1 MRSCTRPNRRL
12 VVSVEK
18 EKDNLRQQSHATNTM
33 NRADTTNSGNA
44 IRILITDDHP
54 IVRKGLRT
62 LISSAPDMEV
72 VGEAAD
78 GIEAVLRCRELRPDL
93 ILLDMVMPRQ
103 DGLTTIQEI
112 RRENSEVGI
121 LVVTSFAEDDKIFPA
136 IKAGAL
142 GYLLKDSA
150 PDQLLQAI
158 YNVHAGKSSLDP
170 SVALKVI
177 QELNHPSHL
186 PPTVDPLTE
195 RELEIL
201 KLVAQGLTNQEISDQ
216 LYIGD
221 RTVGNHISNILSK
234 LHLANR
240 TQAALYAL
248 REGLVSLAQTEPA

>member
-1 MRSCTRPNRRL
+1 MNLTHPLPQMTVQPNH
-12 VVSVEK
+12 SIEFK
-18 EKDNLRQQSHATNTM
+18 AP
-33 NRADTTNSGNA
+33 
-44 IRILITDDHP
+44 IRILITDAHP
-54 IVRKGLRT
+54 IVREGLRT
-62 LISSAPDMEV
+62 MITNAPGMEV

-78 GIEAVLRCRELRPDL
+78 GVEAVLKCRELRPDL

-112 RRENSEVGI
+112 RRENSDVGI
-121 LVVTSFAEDDKIFPA
+121 LVVTSATEDDKIFPA

-142 GYLLKDSA
+142 GYRLKDST
-150 PDQLLQAI
+150 PEQLLEAI
-158 YNVHAGKSSLDP
+158 YDVHEGKSSLDP

-177 QELNHPSHL
+177 HELNRPSQL
-186 PPTVDPLTE
+186 PSSEDPLTA
-195 RELEIL
+195 REMEIL

-248 REGLVSLAQTEPA
+248 REGLVSLAQTVPVY

>member
-1 MRSCTRPNRRL
+1 MNPTTTTAQASPSPNGL
-12 VVSVEK
+12 
-18 EKDNLRQQSHATNTM
+18 
-33 NRADTTNSGNA
+33 

-62 LISSAPDMEV
+62 LIESAPDMEV
-72 VGEAAD
+72 VGEAGD
-78 GIEAVLRCRELRPDL
+78 GIEAVLRCRQLRPDI

-103 DGLTTIQEI
+103 DGLTTIQQI
-112 RRENSEVGI
+112 RQENSEVGI
-121 LVVTSFAEDDKIFPA
+121 LVLTSFAEEEKIFPA

-150 PDQLLQAI
+150 PEHLLQAI
-158 YNVHAGKSSLDP
+158 YDVSAGKSSLDP

-177 QELNHPSHL
+177 RELNHPSQASS
-186 PPTVDPLTE
+186 TVDLLTE
-195 RELEIL
+195 RETEIL
-201 KLVAQGLTNQEISDQ
+201 KLLAQGLTNHEIAES
-216 LYIGD
+216 LFIGE

-248 REGLVSLAQTEPA
+248 REGLVALSQTVPVWL

>member
-1 MRSCTRPNRRL
+1 MSLSRPLPQMTAHR
-12 VVSVEK
+12 
-18 EKDNLRQQSHATNTM
+18 
-33 NRADTTNSGNA
+33 NSSLEISTS
-44 IRILITDDHP
+44 IRILITDAHP
-54 IVRKGLRT
+54 IMREGLRT
-62 LISSAPDMEV
+62 LITNTPDMEV

-78 GIEAVLRCRELRPDL
+78 GVEAVLKCRELRPDI

-112 RRENSEVGI
+112 RKENSEVGI
-121 LVVTSFAEDDKIFPA
+121 LVITSTAEDDKIFAA

-142 GYLLKDSA
+142 GYRLKDST
-150 PDQLLQAI
+150 PEQLLEAI
-158 YNVHAGKSSLDP
+158 YDVHDGNSSLDP

-177 QELNHPSHL
+177 HELNRSSHL
-186 PPTVDPLTE
+186 PPDDDSLTA
-195 RELEIL
+195 REMEIL
-201 KLVAQGLTNQEISDQ
+201 KLVARGLTNQEISEQ

-248 REGLVSLAQTEPA
+248 REGLVSLAQTVPVY